1 MDTVTEFCLLGP
13 VLVRR
18 DGVTV
23 PVAPGKQRAVLA
35 ALLLSADRAVSFDE
49 LIEVLWGAAAP
60 PSARVSLQNHVMRLR
75 KALGAAARI
84 RTQPDGYQIRVDDG
98 ELDVSRF
105 EAHLAGARVA
115 ARDGS
120 WDTAAEQAQA
130 GLALWRGEPLADVE
144 SDLLATRHIPR
155 FAELRLQAVEVRLD
169 ADLHLGR
176 HAEMITEAQ
185 RLAMAHPLRER
196 LHGLLMRALYQDGRQ
211 AEALAAY
218 ARARQILVDELGT
231 EPAAGL
237 REVHRQILNG
247 DPALDLPAKPPGA
260 ANSPAPLVPRQL
272 PAAVSGF
279 TGRAAELEALTRT
292 LDEASADSP
301 GTVVIS
307 AIGGMAGVGKTA
319 LALHWAHLVAGR
331 FPDGQL
337 YVNLRGFD
345 PSGAPP
351 APGEAIRGFLHG
363 LGVPPE
369 SVPPIPDAQA
379 ALYRSLMAGRRML
392 VVLDNA
398 REEQQVR
405 PLLPASAGSLI
416 LITSRSE
423 LAGLAVADGARLL
436 SLDILPEPEARQLL
450 AGRVGRARA
459 VAEPDAVAQIASLC
473 SCLPLALAV
482 AAARA
487 AARPGL
493 PLAALAAEL
502 RDTRSPLDALDA
514 GDPAASVSA
523 VFSWS
528 YDDLDA
534 GSAHAFR
541 MVGLHPGP
549 DFDAY
554 GLAALIGN
562 TPEQAHRVLDTLARA
577 HLIHPIAAG
586 RYGMHDLLRAY
597 ARERARAVDSQ
608 DEQDAALARLFDHS
622 LYSFARALMPACAP
636 ALGPRPDP
644 PGPPADAPVQPLDH
658 PDAALDLLEAQRP
671 TLVAIATHTA
681 RHGWPGSSLLAP
693 LMLRDLD
700 VGGYSPGATAIG
712 GKGRMAAPGRQRG
725 AEATALYYLAGI
737 DWRHGRYGQAESRLH
752 DALALYRDAGD
763 PEGTARALAG
773 LGQVEYERGS
783 YEEAGSLLQQAIDM
797 HRENGAQ
804 VSEAVAVCKLANVYE
819 RQGRHEQG
827 EASYQRA
834 LAMFREAGNARGE
847 AVALDRL
854 GVIELRHGHF
864 DRAAAKH
871 HRALTLFREV
881 NDVMNETVVLAHLG
895 HLELRRGNLREAITR
910 LRAAADLERALYQLR
925 EATETLN
932 NLGRALLANG
942 QPALGQA
949 EYSAALSLAR
959 QIGDKH
965 EEARAHDGLG
975 DCQHASGEIGSAR
988 DHWQQALARYAELDL
1003 PDAGEAR
1010 AKIVGAAAAQG
1021 SPQQM

>member
-1 MDTVTEFCLLGP
+1 MSLDTKG
-13 VLVRR
+13 
-18 DGVTV
+18 D
-23 PVAPGKQRAVLA
+23 APTKR
-35 ALLLSADRAVSFDE
+35 
-49 LIEVLWGAAAP
+49 
-60 PSARVSLQNHVMRLR
+60 
-75 KALGAAARI
+75 
-84 RTQPDGYQIRVDDG
+84 
-98 ELDVSRF
+98 
-105 EAHLAGARVA
+105 
-115 ARDGS
+115 
-120 WDTAAEQAQA
+120 
-130 GLALWRGEPLADVE
+130 
-144 SDLLATRHIPR
+144 
-155 FAELRLQAVEVRLD
+155 
-169 ADLHLGR
+169 
-176 HAEMITEAQ
+176 Q
-185 RLAMAHPLRER
+185 RLAQRR
-196 LHGLLMRALYQDGRQ
+196 RALGLTQ
-211 AEALAAY
+211 EALAELLTVQRSTVARWERGETEPLPWFRPRL
-218 ARARQILVDELGT
+218 ARALKVSADELENLLG
-231 EPAAGL
+231 
-237 REVHRQILNG
+237 R
-247 DPALDLPAKPPGA
+247 DDGA
-260 ANSPAPLVPRQL
+260 VASPRQL
-272 PAAVSGF
+272 PAAAADF
-279 TGRAAELEALTRT
+279 TGRQAELEVLSQI
-292 LDEASADSP
+292 LDAVGARAP

-319 LALHWAHLVAGR
+319 LALHWAHQVAGR

-345 PSGAPP
+345 PSGTPA

-369 SVPPIPDAQA
+369 RVPPTPDAQA
-379 ALYRSLMAGRRML
+379 ALYRSLMARRRML

-405 PLLPASAGSLI
+405 PLLPASPSSLV

-423 LAGLAVADGARLL
+423 LAGLAAADGAGLL
-436 SLDILPEPEARQLL
+436 SLDILPELEARQLL
-450 AGRVGRARA
+450 AGRIGQARA
-459 VAEPDAVAQIASLC
+459 VAEPDAVAEIASLC
-473 SCLPLALAV
+473 GCLPLALAV

-487 AARPGL
+487 AARPVL
-493 PLAALAAEL
+493 PLAALAAKL
-502 RDTRSPLDALDA
+502 RDTRSRLDALDA
-514 GDPAASVSA
+514 GDPAASVRA

-534 GSAHAFR
+534 GSARAFR
-541 MVGLHPGP
+541 LVGLHPGP
-549 DFDAY
+549 DFDTY
-554 GLAALIGN
+554 NLAALTGN

-577 HLIHPIAAG
+577 HLIQATAAG

-622 LYSFARALMPACAP
+622 LYSVASALMPACAP

-644 PGPPADAPVQPLDH
+644 PGPPADAPVQPLDR
-658 PDAALDLLEAQRP
+658 PDAALDLIEAQRP

-700 VGGYSPGATAIG
+700 VGGYSPDANAIG
-712 GKGRMAAPGRQRG
+712 GNDRGAARQAGGRG

-737 DWRHGRYGQAESRLH
+737 DWRHDRYEQAESRLH

-804 VSEAVAVCKLANVYE
+804 ASEAVALCKLGNVHE
-819 RQGRHEQG
+819 RQGHYQDA
-827 EASYQRA
+827 EASYRRA

-864 DRAAAKH
+864 DRAAAHH
-871 HRALTLFREV
+871 HRALTLFRE
-881 NDVMNETVVLAHLG
+881 NHDVMNETVVLAHLG
-895 HLELRRGNLREAITR
+895 HLELRRGNLGQAITR
-910 LRAAADLERALYQLR
+910 LRAATELERALYQLP

-942 QPALGQA
+942 QPGPGQA
-949 EYSAALSLAR
+949 EHSAALGLAR

-975 DCQHASGEIGSAR
+975 DCQHASGETGSAR
-988 DHWQQALARYAELDL
+988 DHWQQALALYAELEL
-1003 PDAGEAR
+1003 PEAGETR
-1010 AKIVGAAAAQG
+1010 AKIAAVDARLKFPRPAH
-1021 SPQQM
+1021 